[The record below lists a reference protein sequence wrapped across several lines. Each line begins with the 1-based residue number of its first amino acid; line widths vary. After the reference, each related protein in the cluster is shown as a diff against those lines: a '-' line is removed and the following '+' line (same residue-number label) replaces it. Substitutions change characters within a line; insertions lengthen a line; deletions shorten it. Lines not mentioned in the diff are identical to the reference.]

1 MSLQDRESLS
11 ALLDNETDDLELRRL
26 LKSSEQD
33 SSLLD
38 TWQCYNLAQAILHDE
53 LPSASH
59 QVLRSDFST
68 KVAQAI
74 AEESALEMPSTTGSN
89 PPAKWQY
96 SLSKVAIAASV
107 AAVFIVGVQISLD
120 QNTAPEVVQGVGDP
134 AGNSAVAPEQVDAQL
149 ADTPITVDPVAQQ
162 RLREYIQSVSITPD
176 EPSQLEYLQDS
187 PLFRLVNELED
198 RDQ

>member
-89 PPAKWQY
+89 PLAKWQY

-176 EPSQLEYLQDS
+176 
-187 PLFRLVNELED
+187 
-198 RDQ
+198 